1 MWSEHVTLE
10 YPYHFEEV
18 LKRLSFDPLNVIQL
32 DEKVIYVP
40 LCIDEEQ
47 VVVRLQGIGTV
58 QNPQFWISSQTG
70 DPEKVMKRM
79 RAIFHWNEPFQD
91 IQNHFLN
98 TSLRPLFETYAYT
111 PIILEFDYF
120 ACLLRCIIHQQINLK
135 FATVLTEQF
144 VKRYGTEKNGVFF
157 FPTPEIVANISIEEL
172 REQKFS
178 QRKAEYIV
186 GLAERIARG
195 TLDLA
200 SIETGTEEEVS
211 AQLLPIRELVHGQCK
226 TF

>member
-47 VVVRLQGIGTV
+47 IVVRLQGIGTV

-70 DPEKVMKRM
+70 DSEKVMKRM

-91 IQNHFLN
+91 IQNHF
-98 TSLRPLFETYAYT
+98 
-111 PIILEFDYF
+111 
-120 ACLLRCIIHQQINLK
+120 
-135 FATVLTEQF
+135 
-144 VKRYGTEKNGVFF
+144 
-157 FPTPEIVANISIEEL
+157 
-172 REQKFS
+172 
-178 QRKAEYIV
+178 
-186 GLAERIARG
+186 
-195 TLDLA
+195 
-200 SIETGTEEEVS
+200 
-211 AQLLPIRELVHGQCK
+211 
-226 TF
+226 